1 MKKFLL
7 FVNSILVARY
17 DMDIHGDAI
26 PTEATPV
33 SDEIFWQTI
42 NENDGIW
49 TELADGSIAKLPLPV
64 PSISELKQKKRLEI
78 NSAFEQSIQQITAGY
93 PASEKS
99 SWLKQES
106 EARAFIANHSA
117 PTPLVDH
124 LSAERGVPKS
134 ELVTRIL
141 AKSDLFAAASGQ
153 LIGKRQRLEDQLDI
167 LDESA
172 TAADWDAISW

>member
-1 MKKFLL
+1 MPKYIH
-7 FVNSILVARY
+7 FVSGVLSTRY
-17 DMDIHGDAI
+17 DTTIHPTI
-26 PTEATPV
+26 PEGSVEV
-33 SDEIFWQTI
+33 SDELFTRTI
-42 NENDGIW
+42 NETDGIW
-49 TELADGSIAKLPLPV
+49 SIVAGSIAKLPLPV
-64 PSISELKQKKRLEI
+64 PSIPVLKQKKRLEI

-106 EARAFIANHSA
+106 EARAFVANHSA

-124 LSAERGVPKS
+124 LSAERGIPKI

-153 LIGKRQRLEDQLDI
+153 LIGKRQRLEDQLDT